1 MHDIFLILDFI
12 DVRSITEYEESI
24 SKLMDDTLADEDTF
38 PRGLPNPNSPV
49 ILIIGAPG
57 SPKVFDFIFS
67 KLYLILLNIGRTWAK
82 NCAEL

>member
-12 DVRSITEYEESI
+12 DVRSINEYDESI

-38 PRGLPNPNSPV
+38 PHGLPNPNSPV

-57 SPKVFDFIFS
+57 SPKVFDSMFT
-67 KLYLILLNIGRTWAK
+67 KCYLILLFPKI
-82 NCAEL
+82 